1 MRIRRTIYLTAILA
15 TAPTAAAVILGAFI
29 ATPPNVQ
36 YSARPHV
43 NVPGI
48 PNIDVKVPNLNGVT
62 NAIPNIPVPN
72 INMPNVKVPNIKV
85 PNVKVPKINPGHV
98 GAPGRGR

>member
-1 MRIRRTIYLTAILA
+1 MRNRRIYLTAILA
-15 TAPTAAAVILGAFI
+15 TAPAAAAVILGAI
-29 ATPPNVQ
+29 IVSPPNVQ

-48 PNIDVKVPNLNGVT
+48 PNVDVKVPNLNGVE
-62 NAIPNIPVPN
+62 NAIPNISVPN
-72 INMPNVKVPNIKV
+72 INMPNVKVPNVNV
-85 PNVKVPKINPGHV
+85 PNVNVPKINPGHV

>member
-1 MRIRRTIYLTAILA
+1 MRNKRTIYLTAILA
-15 TAPTAAAVILGAFI
+15 TAPAAAAVILGAFI
-29 ATPPNVQ
+29 TTPPDVQ

-48 PNIDVKVPNLNGVT
+48 PNVDVKVPNLNGVT
-62 NAIPNIPVPN
+62 NAVPNIPVPN
-72 INMPNVKVPNIKV
+72 INMPNVN
-85 PNVKVPKINPGHV
+85 VPKVNPGHV